1 MARRPAV
8 TQIKAKFLAELQKS
22 RAMYSAFESLPRTNT
37 PSTASGIHPK
47 HLHKSRE
54 MVFLGIVG
62 SWEEFLEQSL
72 VRYAMGV
79 ATQNGYQPTM
89 NCPAYGTRILAYQA
103 ISRKVPYNPS
113 TNYLNMSNPSG
124 VASIANRLFSAHTF
138 TCLGSQ
144 ANLLNAAINIR
155 NRVAHKSS
163 KSRAAFVGTAKW
175 FLQPQN
181 SQTPLSQSFC
191 PGALLAKN
199 VQRHFGAALIQGC
212 VTHFEA
218 YLQLYEGLANT
229 IVP

>member
-1 MARRPAV
+1 
-8 TQIKAKFLAELQKS
+8 
-22 RAMYSAFESLPRTNT
+22 MYSAFEDLPRKINPKAT
-37 PSTASGIHPK
+37 SGIHPK

-62 SWEEFLEQSL
+62 AWEEFLEQSL

-79 ATQNGYQPTM
+79 ATQSGYHPTM
-89 NCPAYGTRILAYQA
+89 ICPACGTRMLAYQA
-103 ISRKVPYNPS
+103 ISRNPTYNPS
-113 TNYLNMSNPSG
+113 VDYLNMSNPS
-124 VASIANRLFSAHTF
+124 VVVRIANRLFSAHTF
-138 TCLGSQ
+138 TCLGNQ
-144 ANLLNAAINIR
+144 ANLLNSAVNIR

-181 SQTPLSQSFC
+181 NQTPLSQSFS

-199 VQRHFGAALIQGC
+199 VQRHFGAAFTQGG
-212 VTHFEA
+212 VTHLEA
-218 YLQLYEGLANT
+218 YLRLYEDLANR